1 MRNGLRPWRITERD
15 GRTIL
20 KDLTT
25 GTKAVYKYFDLR
37 DTKRIAV
44 DFRGNAALSVNGI
57 RLDDHGTAP
66 IEGGKRET
74 LCIEILSGKADILS
88 FTLVE

>member
-1 MRNGLRPWRITERD
+1 MKQQTLPRITELK
-15 GRTIL
+15 GETIL
-20 KDLTT
+20 KDLTV
-25 GTKAVYKYFDLR
+25 GTTVVYKYFDLR
-37 DTKRIAV
+37 NTKRIIV
-44 DFRGNAALSVNGI
+44 EYCGNAALSVNDI

-88 FTLVE
+88 FTLEE